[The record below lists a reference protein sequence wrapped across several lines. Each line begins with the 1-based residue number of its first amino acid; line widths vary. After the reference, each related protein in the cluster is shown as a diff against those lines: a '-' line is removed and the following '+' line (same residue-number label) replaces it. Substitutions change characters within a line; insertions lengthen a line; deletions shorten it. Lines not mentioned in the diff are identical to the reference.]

1 VRRPAYGA
9 LGIETPPGRKG
20 EDSRLLSQH
29 YAACVLGLLGLIV
42 IGSMWTS
49 GAAALTVLI
58 PLTLFGVVLK
68 SLWPA
73 VGALALLL
81 VIDVT
86 LRLG

>member
-1 VRRPAYGA
+1 MPSPNRQRGVW
-9 LGIETPPGRKG
+9 LG
-20 EDSRLLSQH
+20 L
-29 YAACVLGLLGLIV
+29 CLGLLGLIV

-49 GAAALTVLI
+49 GAAALPHVLAALTVWI

-68 SLWPA
+68 SPWPA

>member
-1 VRRPAYGA
+1 
-9 LGIETPPGRKG
+9 
-20 EDSRLLSQH
+20 
-29 YAACVLGLLGLIV
+29 
-42 IGSMWTS
+42 MWTS
-49 GAAALTVLI
+49 GTAALPHVLAALTVLI

-68 SLWPA
+68 SPWPA

>member
-1 VRRPAYGA
+1 MAGA
-9 LGIETPPGRKG
+9 PTGGAGACSNQCGRSSG
-20 EDSRLLSQH
+20 R
-29 YAACVLGLLGLIV
+29 CWRG
-42 IGSMWTS
+42 TS
-49 GAAALTVLI
+49 GAAALPHVLAALTVLI

-68 SLWPA
+68 SPWPA